1 MPNLPEKH
9 EKVDI
14 AIEIAVKLGLLFLVI
29 YISYLIAKPFLPII
43 IWAIII
49 AVAFHPVIIMLEK
62 RFGNRKKIIVGLTA
76 AVVTALAVPTYMLS
90 DTVIATGHHLAISL
104 QDGSID
110 IPPPTE
116 KVKEW
121 PLIGEKTYELWSSAS
136 QNLAKTLEPFKN
148 EIKHIAA
155 SVFSALGNGLGTIL
169 MFIGAMI
176 IAAFFL
182 MGAEG
187 GERFYKTIMRRLLG
201 EKGDEWA
208 NLSTLTIRSVV
219 TGVLGVAVI
228 QAFFAFIGLAIMN
241 VPFAIVW
248 SLAIM
253 FLTIIQMPAL
263 IVIGPIIAWVFSQGS
278 GTPEVI
284 FTVYMLIVGAIDGV
298 LKPILMGR
306 GVDIPMLVI
315 LIGAIGGMMLMG
327 MIGLF
332 IGAVVFALA
341 YKLFEL
347 WIAEVKEKEE
357 AKQSS

>member
-1 MPNLPEKH
+1 MPTQNHKD
-9 EKVDI
+9 EKVAI

-29 YISYLIAKPFLPII
+29 YISYLIAKPFLALI

-49 AVAFHPVIIMLEK
+49 AVALQPVIAMLEK
-62 RFGNRKKIIVGLTA
+62 RFGNRKKIIIALTTII
-76 AVVTALAVPTYMLS
+76 VTALAVPTYTLS
-90 DTVIATGHHLAISL
+90 DTVIETGHELATAL

-110 IPPPTE
+110 IPPPTD

-121 PLIGEKTYELWSSAS
+121 PLIGEKTYKLWYSAS
-136 QNLAKTLEPFKN
+136 ENLAKTLAPFKN
-148 EIKHIAA
+148 EIKHIAG
-155 SVFSALGNGLGTIL
+155 SVFSALGSGLGTIL
-169 MFIGAMI
+169 MFIAAMI

-201 EKGDEWA
+201 DKGDEWA

-219 TGVLGVAVI
+219 TGVIGVAAI
-228 QAFFAFIGLAIMN
+228 QAFFAFIGLLLMG

-248 SLAIM
+248 ALAIM

-263 IVIGPIIAWVFSQGS
+263 IVIAPIIAWVFSQGS
-278 GTPEVI
+278 GTPEVV
-284 FTVYMLIVGAIDGV
+284 FTVYMLIVGALDGI
-298 LKPILMGR
+298 LKPMLMGR

-332 IGAVVFALA
+332 IGAVIFALA

-347 WIAEVKEKEE
+347 WIAEVREEEE
-357 AKQSS
+357 AKQVS